1 MTRTVRKAP
10 ERPTRDHVVIS
21 MRGPWSSPD
30 SIVAVGRRGTAW
42 ELEGSVGSAENGKQG
57 GQPSQTRGR
66 RSRKHAMGRVL
77 YAPSWTT
84 WPGQW
89 MHVSPTVLNCTNLTL
104 DASAQSRAEN
114 SVTQEIAGV
123 CCESRVGV
131 ELRQPLGSRT
141 GLGVR
146 GERRGPAP
154 AAPNPPHFCSPC
166 RVQGCSGCR

>member
-66 RSRKHAMGRVL
+66 RSRKHADG
-77 YAPSWTT
+77 PSLIR
-84 WPGQW
+84 PLLDDLAGA
-89 MHVSPTVLNCTNLTL
+89 VDACVFNC
-104 DASAQSRAEN
+104 
-114 SVTQEIAGV
+114 
-123 CCESRVGV
+123 V
-131 ELRQPLGSRT
+131 ELH
-141 GLGVR
+141 
-146 GERRGPAP
+146 E
-154 AAPNPPHFCSPC
+154 PHP
-166 RVQGCSGCR
+166 